1 MAATSSIHPMKG
13 CDCRFPFD
21 TEPLIG
27 SESTSI
33 ASSRCVVALS
43 TGEMLTAGANFRPR
57 QAPQD

>member
-1 MAATSSIHPMKG
+1 MAATSSIQPLKG
-13 CDCRFPFD
+13 CERRLPFE

-43 TGEMLTAGANFRPR
+43 TAGMLTARSDLRPR
-57 QAPQD
+57 QLPQD